1 MLIAVSTGLFASLLI
16 SSLVNPTGQRLRLP
30 GLYAL
35 LSGLGWWLTLFGV
48 VCLLSQRLYFS
59 VTFVVVWH
67 SVLMAVN
74 HSKFTA
80 LKEPFILQDF
90 EYFTDALRHP
100 QLYIPFFGVAKT
112 LALLA
117 AGAVTIGMFFWLEAP
132 LYQKASGW
140 RLPISAL
147 MAGLLASIAAWRI
160 RPALSLEPAKDIQ
173 QTGLFALFH
182 SHLAEYWEARKKKLP
197 EPAGNWP
204 EFKTGKPK
212 PNLVLV
218 QSESFFDPRPCYPF
232 IDPSV
237 LKNWDQHKAQA
248 AASGQLSVPAWGA
261 NTVRTEAAVLTGL
274 SQEMLGIY
282 QYNPY
287 RRLVKQPVSS
297 LASHLR
303 AQGYK
308 TICIHPYPASFYFR
322 DRVMPALGFDQF
334 IDIKAFS
341 ESDQCGQY
349 TGDQAVGE
357 KISDLLEST
366 DEPIFVFAIT
376 MENHGPLQLEQPEP
390 GLENE
395 LYRQAPGGLL
405 QDLTVYLRHL
415 KNADRML
422 AQITAA
428 LEASNRGGSI
438 CWYGDHVPI
447 MPDVYRNFGEPVATT
462 PWLIWSTGAQP
473 NTEASENDGQ
483 PPMPAHSLA
492 EHWLATVKACQRA

>member
-16 SSLVNPTGQRLRLP
+16 SILVNPTGQRLRLP

-48 VCLLSQRLYFS
+48 VCLFSQRPYFS

-67 SVLMAVN
+67 GVLMAVN
-74 HSKFTA
+74 HAKFTA

-117 AGAVTIGMFFWLEAP
+117 AGTVTIGLFFWLETP

-140 RLPISAL
+140 PLPVSAL
-147 MAGLLASIAAWRI
+147 IAGVLASIAAWQI
-160 RPALSLEPAKDIQ
+160 RPVLSLEPTRDIR

-182 SHLAEYWEARKKKLP
+182 SHLVEYWKARTKKLP

-204 EFKTGKPK
+204 EFKPGKPK
-212 PNLVLV
+212 PNLVMV

-232 IDPSV
+232 IESSV
-237 LKNWDQHKAQA
+237 LKHWDQHKAQS
-248 AASGQLSVPAWGA
+248 AASGQLTVPAWGA

-287 RRLVKQPVSS
+287 RRLLKQPVNA

-322 DRVMPALGFDQF
+322 DRLMPALGFDQF
-334 IDIKAFS
+334 IDIKAFT
-341 ESDQCGQY
+341 EDDQCGQY
-349 TGDQAVGE
+349 IGDQAVGN
-357 KISDLLEST
+357 KINELLEST
-366 DEPIFVFAIT
+366 DEPLFIFAIT
-376 MENHGPLQLEQPEP
+376 MENHGPLHLEQPEP
-390 GLENE
+390 GLANE
-395 LYRQAPGGLL
+395 VYRQLPGGPLD
-405 QDLTVYLRHL
+405 DLTVYLRHL

-422 AQITAA
+422 SQITTA
-428 LEASNRGGSI
+428 LEASSRNGSL

-462 PWLIWSTGAQP
+462 PWLIWSTSAQP
-473 NTEASENDGQ
+473 NTEAGGNEGQ
-483 PPMPAHSLA
+483 QPLPAHKLA
-492 EHWLATVKACQRA
+492 KHWLTTVNTCQRA